1 MGVQM
6 SLVEFEGALI
16 PENPAWVS
24 PALRLPLS
32 RVLSANDRLNRG
44 QAAKKVAFIRGQAM
58 LLARAGRAPRFERA
72 EVKVIVRF
80 PDGRRRD
87 PNNYHATTK
96 PLIDGFVDAGVFP
109 DDDAKH
115 VLGPDI
121 RKSSKRAEPSLSSPM
136 CDFIVMIY
144 PF

>member
-1 MGVQM
+1 M
-6 SLVEFEGALI
+6 SLVAFEGALV
-16 PENPAWVS
+16 PQDPAWVS
-24 PALRLPLS
+24 PVLRLPMS
-32 RVLSANDRLNRG
+32 NVLSANDRRSRV
-44 QAAKKVAFIRGQAM
+44 QVAKLVSFIRGQAM

-96 PLIDGFVDAGVFP
+96 PLIDGLVDAGVFP
-109 DDDAKH
+109 DDDAEH

-121 RKSSKRAEPSLSSPM
+121 RKSLKRAEPSLTSPM
-136 CDFIVMIY
+136 CDFIVLVY
-144 PF
+144 PY